1 VLFHDR
7 MAPTALDAV
16 REKLLALEDDFLSVH
31 PGASVQRMAQLA

>member
-7 MAPTALDAV
+7 MAPTALEAV

-31 PGASVQRMAQLA
+31 PGAPVQRMAQLA